1 MARDCER
8 HVNAPET
15 SPGTTWTLGT
25 ALVVLAAGACVI
37 CWPWLS
43 GRVSIPWDAK
53 AHFLPQVQFLAQS
66 LAAGESPFWTPY
78 IFSGH
83 PQIAD
88 AQSLIFSPPMLLLA
102 LFDPAPTPWAMDISL
117 YMMVAT
123 GAAAFMIWLNDKR
136 VHPAASL
143 IAALGFAFGAA
154 MAWRI
159 QHVGQVLSLSYLPF
173 VLLFLD
179 RAVARKSL
187 GYAAAAGAAAAV
199 LVLGRDQV
207 ALLAVYLLIGYVL
220 WFWFDGENRGQRI
233 RASLPPLIVAGIRRH
248 GAYRTAHPHDVAAR
262 RRVQQ
267 THDRLRRRGA
277 RLTASGAFP
286 HRIRTRRFRLVRRHG

>member
-8 HVNAPET
+8 HVNDPET
-15 SPGTTWTLGT
+15 TSGKDWTIGR
-25 ALVVLAAGACVI
+25 ALALLAAGAVVI

-43 GRVSIPWDAK
+43 GRASIPWDAK

-66 LAAGESPFWTPY
+66 LAASESPFWTPFV
-78 IFSGH
+78 FSGH

-102 LFDPAPTPWAMDISL
+102 LLNPAPTPWAMDITL
-117 YMMVAT
+117 FMTVAA
-123 GAAAFMIWLNDKR
+123 GAVAFMIWLNDKG

-179 RAVARKSL
+179 RALERRSL
-187 GYAAAAGAAAAV
+187 RYAAAAGAAAAV

-207 ALLAVYLLIGYVL
+207 ALLAVYLLIGRVTLVL
-220 WFWFDGENRGQRI
+220 ARWRRSREALSRLPSAVHRRRARRRRVHRAADFD
-233 RASLPPLIVAGIRRH
+233 
-248 GAYRTAHPHDVAAR
+248 DVAAR
-262 RRVQQ
+262 
-267 THDRLRRRGA
+267 G
-277 RLTASGAFP
+277 GFK
-286 HRIRTRRFRLVRRHG
+286 